1 MGKISFGIDFLDKAI
16 DDIKENVKKGLDFC
30 GLVTEVPQNNS
41 QFTPP
46 VKAAPPSDSE
56 EKKTAAKA
64 PEKEPEPACPLGD
77 CCDYDN
83 TLYCT
88 CKKTDTCPK
97 GLKKH
102 YSFKSYG
109 EGVRQTDDLQLFNFL
124 NRYSDMNNNNSIGIE
139 KKVNETHKIITEYF
153 EAFFPNLENMY
164 PVIRPNIYY
173 GFQSM
178 DFYSNEFM
186 AFLREM
192 NDKYTPSQKAYENLE
207 FLYEEYRSQSISD
220 KEFLKVLKSPS
231 VLLRDPSL
239 FERDAEDFRYSVRI
253 LTAFS
258 SKKKLSEYYYDVT
271 DLNTD
276 MFFDENG
283 KLKPAG
289 IGGPEIGESEDGIW
303 NIIDTLHKEGRE
315 ILEEDDDE

>member
-1 MGKISFGIDFLDKAI
+1 MGKFSFGIDFLDKAI
-16 DDIKENVKKGLDFC
+16 YDIKENVKKGLDFC

-41 QFTPP
+41 NFAPP
-46 VKAAPPSDSE
+46 VKAASPSDSE
-56 EKKTAAKA
+56 EIKTAAKT

-97 GLKKH
+97 GLKKQ
-102 YSFKSYG
+102 YRFKSYG
-109 EGVRQTDDLQLFNFL
+109 EGVRQTDDLQLFDFL
-124 NRYSDMNNNNSIGIE
+124 KRYSNVRYNYPIVD
-139 KKVNETHKIITEYF
+139 KKVYEVISEYLKI
-153 EAFFPNLENMY
+153 FFPNLENVY
-164 PVIRPNIYY
+164 FVIKDNIYS
-173 GFQSM
+173 GFLKI
-178 DFYSNEFM
+178 DFYNDKFM

-192 NDKYTPSQKAYENLE
+192 NEKYTPPKKIYENLD
-207 FLYEEYRSQSISD
+207 FLYEEYNSRHITD
-220 KEFLKVLKSPS
+220 EEFLKVLESPS

-239 FERDAEDFRYSVRI
+239 FERDAEDFQYSLRI

-271 DLNTD
+271 DLSTD

-303 NIIDTLHKEGRE
+303 AIIDTMQKEGRE
-315 ILEEDDDE
+315 IPEEDDDYEE

>member
-1 MGKISFGIDFLDKAI
+1 MGKFSLGIDFLDKAI

-41 QFTPP
+41 KFTPP

-64 PEKEPEPACPLGD
+64 PEKEPEPACPLGN

-109 EGVRQTDDLQLFNFL
+109 EGVRQTDDLQLFDFL
-124 NRYSDMNNNNSIGIE
+124 KRYSNVRYNYPIVD
-139 KKVNETHKIITEYF
+139 KKVYEVISEYLKT
-153 EAFFPNLENMY
+153 FFPNLENVY
-164 PVIRPNIYY
+164 FVIKDNIYS
-173 GFQSM
+173 GFLKI
-178 DFYSNEFM
+178 DFYNDKFM

-192 NDKYTPSQKAYENLE
+192 NEKYTPPKKIYENLD
-207 FLYEEYRSQSISD
+207 FLYEEYNSRHITD
-220 KEFLKVLKSPS
+220 EEFLKVLESPS

-239 FERDAEDFRYSVRI
+239 FERDTEDFQYSVRI